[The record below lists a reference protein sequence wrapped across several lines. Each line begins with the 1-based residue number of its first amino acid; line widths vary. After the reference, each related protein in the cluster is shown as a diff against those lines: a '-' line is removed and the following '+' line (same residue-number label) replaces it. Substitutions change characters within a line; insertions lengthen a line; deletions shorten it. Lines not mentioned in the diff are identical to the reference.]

1 MYRILDVASMP
12 LSLIKIESSDIVKAE
27 FAASERP
34 LDKEILQFRLDVVSR
49 AHDEFGGR
57 DPEAGFVSVAG
68 CMLEEAEE
76 IVDFMPCPFRGTGTR
91 RRILG
96 VDGYAFDE
104 ADGSLRVV
112 IADFGGEEQPHSVTR
127 TSAQTEFNRL
137 TAFLEETLSGNDDHL
152 PADEDPVV
160 DFANLLEV
168 HRNAI
173 PRLRLYL
180 VTDGVLSD
188 RLRDLP
194 EAEVA
199 GIPAEFH
206 IWDIT
211 RFATALSS
219 RGGREA
225 LTVDFSEVSEGGIP
239 CLHASL
245 NQSQYNG
252 YLCVIPG
259 EALARIYDTY
269 GSRLLEGNVRSFLGK
284 TTKVNKGIRET
295 ILRTPEMFF
304 AFNNGIAAT
313 ASSVV
318 VENTPDGMRLRSAT
332 DFQIVNGGQTT
343 ASLTFS
349 KRKDGADLSG
359 IFVQMKLSVVGDA
372 LSGDLIQKI
381 AEFANKQTKVSDSDL
396 FSNHE
401 FHRRM
406 EELSRRIM
414 APPKLGAQRP
424 TSWFYERAKGQY
436 RIETSKMSPAERQR
450 FESENPKAQL
460 ITKTDLAKV
469 ENSWRCL
476 PHEVSKGA
484 QKNFDVFSKFIVTE
498 WSIRP
503 LEFNDDYFR
512 NVVVHTIVFRE
523 LERLIPAQKDWYDG
537 GYRANVVT
545 FTIAKLVRMI
555 ADDAPGKSLD
565 APKIW
570 KQQGISVAFREQ
582 LKLIA
587 RNMYQVITS
596 PEEGIENVTEWAKK
610 ELAWQ
615 RAQSKRIELL
625 PEFEAELILREQVDE
640 IRNAAIEAA
649 RIDRGLS
656 DIAAVVAIKPAVWRE
671 VRQWG
676 LNNKL
681 LTAKEEQLLLLAATP
696 GKVPTER
703 QAAAIRL
710 IHRKLQQEGLT
721 AAN

>member
-1 MYRILDVASMP
+1 MD
-12 LSLIKIESSDIVKAE
+12 D
-27 FAASERP
+27 
-34 LDKEILQFRLDVVSR
+34 EILQFRLDVVSQ
-49 AHDEFGGR
+49 AHDEFGGK
-57 DPEAGFVSVAG
+57 DPEAGFVAVAG
-68 CMLEEAEE
+68 RMLEEVEE
-76 IVDFMPCPFRGTGTR
+76 VVDFMPCPFRGTGTR

-96 VDGYAFDE
+96 VDGYAFDD
-104 ADGSLRVV
+104 ADGSLRAV
-112 IADFGGEEQPHSVTR
+112 IADFGGENQPHSVTQ
-127 TSAQTEFNRL
+127 TSAKTEFGRL
-137 TAFLEETLSGNDDHL
+137 TAFLEETLAGNDDHL
-152 PADEDPVV
+152 PADEDPVA
-160 DFANLLEV
+160 DFANLLEI
-168 HRNAI
+168 HRDAI

-188 RLRDLP
+188 RLRDWP

-206 IWDIT
+206 IWDIA
-211 RFATALSS
+211 RFKSALSS
-219 RGGREA
+219 KGGREA
-225 LTVDFSEVSEGGIP
+225 LTVDFSEVAEGGIP

-245 NQSQYNG
+245 NQSQYSG

-284 TTKVNKGIRET
+284 STKVNKGIRET

-318 VENTPDGMRLRSAT
+318 VESTPDGMRLKSAT

-349 KRKDGADLSG
+349 RRKDGADLSG

-372 LSGDLIQKI
+372 ISGDLIQKI
-381 AEFANKQTKVSDSDL
+381 SEFANKQTKVSDSDL

-406 EELSRRIM
+406 EELSRRLK
-414 APPKLGAQRP
+414 APPKPGAQRP

-436 RIETSKMSPAERQR
+436 RIETAKMSPAERQR
-450 FESENPKAQL
+450 FESENPKSQL

-469 ENSWRCL
+469 ENSWRCI

-484 QKNFDVFSKFIVTE
+484 QKNFDIFSKFIVAE
-498 WSIRP
+498 WSARP

-512 NVVVHTIVFRE
+512 IVVAHTIVFRE

-537 GYRANVVT
+537 GYRANVVAY
-545 FTIAKLVRMI
+545 TIAKLVRLI
-555 ADDAPGKSLD
+555 EENAPGKSLD
-565 APKIW
+565 ALRIW
-570 KQQGISVAFREQ
+570 RQQGISPALKEQ

-587 RNMYQVITS
+587 RSMYQVITS
-596 PEEGIENVTEWAKK
+596 PEEGLENVTEWAKK

-615 RAQSKRIELL
+615 RAQSKRVELL

-640 IRNAAIEAA
+640 IRKAAIETA
-649 RIDRGLS
+649 RIDRGIS
-656 DIAAVVAIKPAVWRE
+656 NIAAVVATKPAVWRE
-671 VRQWG
+671 VRWWG

-681 LTAKEEQLLLLAATP
+681 LTAKEEQLLLFAATP
-696 GKVPTER
+696 GKIPSER
-703 QAAAIRL
+703 QAAAILL
-710 IHRKLQQEGLT
+710 IHRKLQQEGLA
-721 AAN
+721 AANEIPLSPSR

>member
-1 MYRILDVASMP
+1 MD
-12 LSLIKIESSDIVKAE
+12 D
-27 FAASERP
+27 
-34 LDKEILQFRLDVVSR
+34 EILQFRRDVVSQ
-49 AHDEFGGR
+49 AHAEFGGS
-57 DPEAGFVSVAG
+57 DPEAGFVAVAG
-68 CMLEEAEE
+68 RMLEEAEE
-76 IVDFMPCPFRGTGTR
+76 VVDFMPCPFRGTGTR

-96 VDGYAFDE
+96 VDGYAFDD

-112 IADFGGEEQPHSVTR
+112 IADFGGEDQPHSVTQ
-127 TSAQTEFNRL
+127 TSAKTEFNRL
-137 TAFLEETLSGNDDHL
+137 TAFLEETLAGNDDHL
-152 PADEDPVV
+152 PADDDPVV
-160 DFANLLEV
+160 DFANLLEA
-168 HRNAI
+168 HRDAI

-180 VTDGVLSD
+180 VTDGALSD
-188 RLRDLP
+188 RLRDWP

-206 IWDIT
+206 IWDTT
-211 RFATALSS
+211 RFASALSS

-225 LTVDFSEVSEGGIP
+225 LTVDFSEVAEGGIP

-245 NQSQYNG
+245 NQAQYNG

-284 TTKVNKGIRET
+284 STKVNKGIRET

-318 VENTPDGMRLRSAT
+318 VDSTPDGLRLKSAT
-332 DFQIVNGGQTT
+332 DLQIVNGGQTT

-349 KRKDGADLSG
+349 RRKDGADLSG
-359 IFVQMKLSVVGDA
+359 IFVQMKLSVVGDE
-372 LSGDLIQKI
+372 LSGDLIPKI
-381 AEFANKQTKVSDSDL
+381 SEFANKQTKVSDSDL

-406 EELSRRIM
+406 EELSRRVK
-414 APPKLGAQRP
+414 APPRPGAQRP

-436 RIETSKMSPAERQR
+436 RIETSKMSPAEKQR
-450 FESENPKAQL
+450 FESENPKSQL

-469 ENSWRCL
+469 ENSWRCI

-484 QKNFDVFSKFIVTE
+484 QKNFDVFSKFIVAE
-498 WSIRP
+498 WSARP

-512 NVVVHTIVFRE
+512 NVVAHTIVFRE

-545 FTIAKLVRMI
+545 FTIAKLARMI
-555 ADDAPGKSLD
+555 AESAPGKSLD
-565 APKIW
+565 TPRIW
-570 KQQGISVAFREQ
+570 KQQGISAALTEQ

-587 RNMYQVITS
+587 RSMYQVITS
-596 PEEGIENVTEWAKK
+596 PEEGLENVTEWAKK

-615 RAQSKRIELL
+615 RAQSKRVELL
-625 PEFEAELILREQVDE
+625 PEFEAELILREQVEE
-640 IRNAAIEAA
+640 IRNAAIETA
-649 RIDRGLS
+649 RIDRGIS
-656 DIAAVVAIKPAVWRE
+656 DVAAVVATKPAIWRE
-671 VRQWG
+671 VRRWG
-676 LNNKL
+676 LDNKL
-681 LTAKEEQLLLLAATP
+681 LTAKEEQLLLFAATP
-696 GKVPTER
+696 GKVPSER
-703 QAAAIRL
+703 QAAAILL
-710 IHRKLQQEGLT
+710 IQRKLQQEGLAST
-721 AAN
+721 N